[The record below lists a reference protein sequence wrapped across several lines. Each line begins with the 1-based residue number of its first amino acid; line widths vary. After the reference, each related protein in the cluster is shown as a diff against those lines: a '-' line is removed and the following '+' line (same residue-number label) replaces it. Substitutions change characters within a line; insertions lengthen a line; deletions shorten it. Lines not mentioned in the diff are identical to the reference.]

1 MSTLLLPKKFNVGD
15 EVVSSKPTIF
25 GETTGIIIETDELY
39 RPIDKDG
46 KFIKGS
52 GNIRF
57 ESIKNVAD
65 ITPLG
70 DEKYIVKYNLTGVP
84 ITVAFYSH
92 TYMVKLKKMP
102 TAFPEKYL
110 SLKK

>member
-1 MSTLLLPKKFNVGD
+1 MSTLLMPKKFNVGD

-39 RPIDKDG
+39 RPIDKNG

-52 GNIRF
+52 ANVRF
-57 ESIKNVAD
+57 ESIQNIAD

-70 DEKYIVKYNLTGVP
+70 NEQYSIKYHYNGKTE
-84 ITVAFYSH
+84 TVAFYSH
-92 TYMVKLKKMP
+92 TYMVNLKKMP